1 MVISFINS
9 KGGAGKS
16 TLCTAV
22 AHELAKTK
30 KVLMIDTDPNCSLSV
45 IHGAYVKRTDP
56 VDFTSYSLF
65 DGTHKGSFF
74 PITSSLGIIPSHVKM
89 SAHGNTSE
97 RILKKSIAVLQTNPF
112 APFDY
117 ILLDSPGYKNNI
129 FRSCIN
135 ASDVIIIP
143 SKVSLQDADQTAEC
157 LEEIQ
162 NQDFTGKVGIVI
174 NDIDKKTTREDEIY
188 SLFGNMWDA
197 ILSTRIPHMRGLFR
211 IATEKEYALSGAGNN
226 IIKALVK
233 EITE

>member
-1 MVISFINS
+1 MIISFINS
-9 KGGAGKS
+9 KGGTGKS

-30 KVLMIDTDPNCSLSV
+30 RVLMIDTDPNCSLSV
-45 IHGAYVKRTDP
+45 IHGKYVKRTDP
-56 VDFTSYSLF
+56 VDNTAYAIF
-65 DGTHKGSFF
+65 DGGLAVVQKVSE
-74 PITSSLGIIPSHVKM
+74 SLYILPSHVKM
-89 SAHGNTSE
+89 SAHGNTSD
-97 RILKKSIAVLQTNPF
+97 RVLKKSFSSRILPY
-112 APFDY
+112 DY
-117 ILLDSPGYKNNI
+117 ILLDAPGYKNNI

-188 SLFGNMWDA
+188 DLFGNMWDA
-197 ILSTRIPHMRGLFR
+197 VLSSRIPHMRGLFR
-211 IATEKEYALSGAGNN
+211 IATEQQYTLSGAGKN
-226 IIKALVK
+226 IIANLVK

>member
-1 MVISFINS
+1 MIISFINS
-9 KGGAGKS
+9 KGGTGKS

-30 KVLMIDTDPNCSLSV
+30 RVLMIDTDPNCSISV
-45 IHGAYVKRTDP
+45 IHGKYVKRTDP
-56 VDFTSYSLF
+56 VDNTAYSLF
-65 DGTHKGSFF
+65 DNGMSHVR
-74 PITSSLGIIPSHVKM
+74 ILGENLAIIPSHVKM

-97 RILKKSIAVLQTNPF
+97 RILKRAMAFLYDKNNV
-112 APFDY
+112 DY
-117 ILLDSPGYKNNI
+117 ILLDAPGYKNNI

-188 SLFGNMWDA
+188 ALFGNMWDA
-197 ILSTRIPHMRGLFR
+197 VLSSRIPHMRGLFR
-211 IATEKEYALSGAGNN
+211 IATEQQYTLSGAGKN
-226 IIKALVK
+226 IIANLVK
-233 EITE
+233 EVTE

>member
-45 IHGAYVKRTDP
+45 IHGKYVNRTAP
-56 VDFTSYSLF
+56 VDNTSYALF
-65 DGTHKGSFF
+65 DGTFASSET
-74 PITSSLGIIPSHVKM
+74 ITENLYLIPSHVKM

-97 RILKKSIAVLQTNPF
+97 RILKREISSYDLIY
-112 APFDY
+112 DY
-117 ILLDSPGYKNNI
+117 VLLDSPGYKNNI

-197 ILSTRIPHMRGLFR
+197 ILSTRVPHMRGLFR

>member
-16 TLCTAV
+16 TICTAI

-30 KVLMIDTDPNCSLSV
+30 RVLMIDTDPNCSLSV
-45 IHGAYVKRTDP
+45 IHGAYVPRTSP
-56 VDFTSYSLF
+56 VDETSYSLF
-65 DGTHKGSFF
+65 DGVGVVSVKRISENL
-74 PITSSLGIIPSHVKM
+74 SIIPSHVKM

-97 RILKKSIAVLQTNPF
+97 RILRRSIEARQKSAILPYDF
-112 APFDY
+112 

-135 ASDVIIIP
+135 ASDMIIIP
-143 SKVSLQDADQTAEC
+143 TKVSLQDADQTAEC

-162 NQDFTGKVGIVI
+162 NQDFTGGVGIVI
-174 NDIDKKTTREDEIY
+174 NDVDKKTTRDDEIY
-188 SLFGNMWDA
+188 ALFGGVWEA
-197 ILSTRIPHMRGLFR
+197 VLKTSVPHMRGLFR

-226 IIKALVK
+226 IIKTLVE
-233 EITE
+233 EIIK

>member
-1 MVISFINS
+1 MIISFINS
-9 KGGAGKS
+9 KGGTGKS

-30 KVLMIDTDPNCSLSV
+30 RVLMIDTDPNCSLSV
-45 IHGAYVKRTDP
+45 IHGVYVGRSES
-56 VDFTSYSLF
+56 VDDTAYSLF
-65 DGTHKGSFF
+65 DGRNSFVRA
-74 PITSSLGIIPSHVKM
+74 ISKNLAIIPSHVKM

-97 RILKKSIAVLQTNPF
+97 RTLSRTIKTHSLDIIY
-112 APFDY
+112 DY
-117 ILLDSPGYKNNI
+117 ILLDAPGYKNNI

-188 SLFGNMWDA
+188 ALFGNMWGA
-197 ILSTRIPHMRGLFR
+197 VLSSRIPHMRGLFR
-211 IATEKEYALSGAGNN
+211 IATEQQYTLSGAGKN
-226 IIKALVK
+226 IIANLVK